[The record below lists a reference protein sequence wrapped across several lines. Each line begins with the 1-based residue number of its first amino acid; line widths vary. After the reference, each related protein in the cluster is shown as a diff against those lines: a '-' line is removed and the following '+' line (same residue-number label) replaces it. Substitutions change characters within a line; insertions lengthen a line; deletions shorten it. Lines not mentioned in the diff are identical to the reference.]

1 MKTYSTL
8 FILLCMNICYLHAQT
23 TNDIPRNT
31 VGIFTG
37 IEMNTISGL
46 WGLQYE
52 RNLHQQDKLN
62 IGAKAIYVFR
72 YELGNMKFIG
82 GSCCEFNQSA
92 ILLASAARFTSPTA
106 KPNRFYLQAGL
117 GAGIK
122 TYAFENLRQQSVFPA
137 FEAGL
142 GFKLPLNDKLIL
154 QWHNSF
160 LFLHNNGATINV
172 GLSLGF

>member
-1 MKTYSTL
+1 MKSVLMLIIFLCIHVSKL
-8 FILLCMNICYLHAQT
+8 FAQT
-23 TNDIPRNT
+23 NNFAMNT
-31 VGIFTG
+31 VGIITG

-52 RNLHQQDKLN
+52 RSLHQQDKLN

-137 FEAGL
+137 CPYSFH
-142 GFKLPLNDKLIL
+142 N
-154 QWHNSF
+154 WHSR
-160 LFLHNNGATINV
+160 NNIQAW
-172 GLSLGF
+172 